1 MLFGQ
6 NCPKYMSNYWT
17 LVFNVPRAGD
27 GIGGVEKITVA
38 IKMSVAFDLRLLH
51 Y

>member
-27 GIGGVEKITVA
+27 GIGGGGKNNRG
-38 IKMSVAFDLRLLH
+38 D
-51 Y
+51 